1 MSVTTDALLK
11 LTPDLGIRPA
21 AARSTATTAAA
32 NNADRF
38 AEVYAKERQPK
49 AAERPPEPAAAR
61 PAERSEAPARAKPA
75 ERKDTSQTD
84 RDTSTETSTQVP
96 DEETQAPADV
106 KPAVA
111 EGGNALPVAEEPI
124 PESELDPLL
133 LLGLSGQFPPPAPAL
148 APAPVTVPSGLPST
162 EAAPATTAVT
172 ALPTSGLA
180 GTSGPM
186 AQAEGQAPTE
196 GGEAEAQLLSL
207 GTPAEAASKGG
218 SKTESFAATMLSANP
233 GEQPTADVQ
242 PDAALAALGETLE
255 AQEGAKES
263 RSTSEPLALRL
274 NALGQAISQVQQ
286 TQQAQRLTQVPGQP
300 VQMQQGNW
308 SEAVVDRVM
317 WLSSQNLKSAE
328 IQLDP
333 AELGR
338 LEVRIELNKD
348 QTQVT
353 FMSPHAGVREALES
367 QSQRLRDMFTQ
378 QGMNLLDVNVSD
390 QSLARGSQGQGDG
403 QGQGRGGPNGG
414 TPGADGDVLVSTS
427 EISSGRTAGGRGLVD
442 FYA

>member
-21 AARSTATTAAA
+21 AARATATTAAA

-49 AAERPPEPAAAR
+49 AAERPPEPAAR

-75 ERKDTSQTD
+75 ERKETSQAD
-84 RDTSTETSTQVP
+84 RDTTTETSTPVA

-111 EGGNALPVAEEPI
+111 EDGNALPVAEEPI

-133 LLGLSGQFPPPAPAL
+133 MLGLSGQFPPPAPA
-148 APAPVTVPSGLPST
+148 PATVPSGLPST
-162 EAAPATTAVT
+162 EAAPATTTVT
-172 ALPTSGLA
+172 ALPTSGLT

-186 AQAEGQAPTE
+186 AQAEGQASTE
-196 GGEAEAQLLSL
+196 GGEAEGQLLSL
-207 GTPAEAASKGG
+207 GTPADAAAKGG
-218 SKTESFAATMLSANP
+218 AKTESFAATLLSANP
-233 GEQPTADVQ
+233 GEQPTAEVQ

-378 QGMNLLDVNVSD
+378 QGMNLMDVNVSD

-414 TPGADGDVLVSTS
+414 TPGSDGDVLVSTS